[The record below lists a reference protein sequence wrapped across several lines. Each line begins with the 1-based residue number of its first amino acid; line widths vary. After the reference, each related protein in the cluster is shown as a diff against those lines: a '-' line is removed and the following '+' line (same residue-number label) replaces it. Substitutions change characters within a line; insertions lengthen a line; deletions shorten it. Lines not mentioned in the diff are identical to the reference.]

1 MKTWLQNNFLPM
13 WAKETLLAEKRQ
25 LERENL
31 EKQQKINELKAYIQ
45 GMQSGLRAVK
55 RIRYVGHGGEE

>member
-1 MKTWLQNNFLPM
+1 MKKWLLNNFLPM

-45 GMQSGLRAVK
+45 GMQSGLRAFK
-55 RIRYVGHGGEE
+55 RIRFVNHGGDE

>member
-1 MKTWLQNNFLPM
+1 MKKWLQSNFLPM

-45 GMQSGLRAVK
+45 GMQSGLRAFK
-55 RIRYVGHGGEE
+55 RIRFVGRGGDE

>member
-1 MKTWLQNNFLPM
+1 MKKWLQNNFLPM

-45 GMQSGLRAVK
+45 GMQSGLRAFK
-55 RIRYVGHGGEE
+55 RVRFVSRGGEE

>member
-1 MKTWLQNNFLPM
+1 MKKWLQNNFLPM

-25 LERENL
+25 QERENL

-45 GMQSGLRAVK
+45 GMQSGLRAWK
-55 RIRYVGHGGEE
+55 RIRFVSRGGEE

>member
-1 MKTWLQNNFLPM
+1 MKKWLQNNFLPM

-25 LERENL
+25 LEQENL

-45 GMQSGLRAVK
+45 GMQSGLRAWK
-55 RIRYVGHGGEE
+55 RIRYVNRGGEE